1 MADLL
6 TTTTPNATNS
16 VRGSYGEY
24 FLPTLTSQQEEEMSS
39 LTTSF
44 SDQLSEILAATQEI
58 SSNSQEYQIDPADFL
73 AQSIFGLV
81 DQTNA
86 LMAEQTGVDQTLIST
101 GEELWQNYADN
112 LNNIISGTDP
122 VFQDVVQNAV
132 NSAVAPT
139 ISQSLQTGLPTKS
152 TYATIAATKA
162 GTEAGASAANDM
174 RTTALAQLPAAL
186 EGMNTL
192 QTAPYTGLL
201 AAKATLPTE
210 YTSQTGVT
218 TGTTDTSSSQTGTT
232 ATSATE
238 DKYVTG
244 TTDLIYQQPVTFS
257 ETSDGSSSGGCCW
270 IFLEA
275 RYGDGT
281 MDAVVRK
288 ARDEEVTPRMRRG
301 YYKLSEVLVPVM
313 RKSRVAKA
321 LVRTL
326 MTDPMV
332 YCGKWY
338 YEGRGF
344 GWIFYPLTTAW
355 FKVYDYL
362 GQDHKFVRENGE
374 IV

>member
-6 TTTTPNATNS
+6 TTTTPNATVPVS
-16 VRGSYGEY
+16 GSYGEY
-24 FLPTLTSQQEEEMSS
+24 YLPTLTSQQEEEMTS

-44 SDQLSEILAATQEI
+44 SEQLSEILAATQEI
-58 SSNSQEYQIDPADFL
+58 SSNSQAYQIDPADFL
-73 AQSIFGLV
+73 AQSIFSLV

-101 GEELWQNYADN
+101 GEELWQNYAGN

-232 ATSATE
+232 TTSATE

-244 TTDLIYQQPVTFS
+244 STDLIYQQPVTFS
-257 ETSDGSSSGGCCW
+257 ETSDGSSGGGCCW

-281 MDAVVRK
+281 MDSI
-288 ARDEEVTPRMRRG
+288 P
-301 YYKLSEVLVPVM
+301 P
-313 RKSRVAKA
+313 
-321 LVRTL
+321 
-326 MTDPMV
+326 
-332 YCGKWY
+332 
-338 YEGRGF
+338 
-344 GWIFYPLTTAW
+344 I
-355 FKVYDYL
+355 
-362 GQDHKFVRENGE
+362 
-374 IV
+374 